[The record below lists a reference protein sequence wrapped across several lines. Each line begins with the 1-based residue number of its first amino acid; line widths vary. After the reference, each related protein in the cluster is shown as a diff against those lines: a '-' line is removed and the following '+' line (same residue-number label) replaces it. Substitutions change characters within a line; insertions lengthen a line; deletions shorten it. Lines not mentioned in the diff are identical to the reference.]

1 MLDKIQIVKPAEIEK
16 RSMEI
21 ITSELNG
28 RTWPE
33 PEFSIVKRCIHTSA
47 DFDYA
52 DNLIDEFMLLQFD
65 RKPEHTGQ
73 NRRET
78 LCVFRK

>member
-1 MLDKIQIVKPAEIEK
+1 MLERIELVKPADIEA

-21 ITSELNG
+21 IRQELQG
-28 RTWPE
+28 ETWPE

-52 DNLIDEFMLLQFD
+52 RNLCFSKDAAKIGVEALD
-65 RKPEHTGQ
+65 RKS
-73 NRRET
+73 
-78 LCVFRK
+78 VV

>member
-1 MLDKIQIVKPAEIEK
+1 MLDKIEIVKPADIEK

-21 ITSELNG
+21 ITEELNG

-47 DFDYA
+47 DFYYA
-52 DNLIDEFMLLQFD
+52 D
-65 RKPEHTGQ
+65 H
-73 NRRET
+73 
-78 LCVFRK
+78 LCF

>member
-33 PEFSIVKRCIHTSA
+33 PEFSIVKRCTTLRQI
-47 DFDYA
+47 
-52 DNLIDEFMLLQFD
+52 LIMQIIYVFLKMLRIL
-65 RKPEHTGQ
+65 
-73 NRRET
+73 
-78 LCVFRK
+78 V

>member
-1 MLDKIQIVKPAEIEK
+1 MLDKIEIVKPAEIEK

-52 DNLIDEFMLLQFD
+52 DLPSV
-65 RKPEHTGQ
+65 RPEAEIHH
-73 NRRET
+73 RCR
-78 LCVFRK
+78 